1 MKKNEQDML
10 YKKKAY
16 AFLTIIA
23 LATIIF
29 IIVIFAMIAKSVKFK
44 GYNDIAR
51 KNLTILGQDMF
62 SLQDGDYYIF
72 IYSSNHNNEKINME
86 KQDALEPYI
95 ANYFTF
101 VKQNKRKNGVCEI
114 RLLDIEESKN
124 QRCLST
130 YTTSSASKW
139 SEFYMDEA
147 SLPMLVYLT
156 VSSAGNNQY
165 NYSYETYAVEGDIK
179 TKLANSISLVV
190 NVAYIPSK
198 KESMYC

>member
-1 MKKNEQDML
+1 MKKNEQNML

>member
-1 MKKNEQDML
+1 MKKNEQDKL

-16 AFLTIIA
+16 AFLTVIA

-44 GYNDIAR
+44 GYSDIAR

-62 SLQDGDYYIF
+62 CLQDGDYYIF
-72 IYSSNHNNEKINME
+72 IYSSNYNNEKINME

-139 SEFYMDEA
+139 SEFYVDEA